1 MNPEQ
6 LVLIHSMTVETRA
19 APDRLTRCFVILIA
33 VALVWQALR
42 PQAFLTSAEAGR
54 ETVTVNL
61 ERIGGRY
68 LTNGIIPVDCRGGR
82 P

>member
-6 LVLIHSMTVETRA
+6 LVLI
-19 APDRLTRCFVILIA
+19 LTRCFVILIA

-42 PQAFLTSAEAGR
+42 PQAFPTSAEAGR

-68 LTNGIIPVDCRGGR
+68 LTNGIIPVDCSGGR